1 MIEAGKVSVVLVDDS
16 VDVRTLVRMRLE
28 SSGLFDVKGEAADG
42 EQAIALVI
50 RDEPTLVLL
59 DVSMPSMDGL
69 ETLPSIL
76 AVRPETAVVMFSGFG
91 GTHLAAEVRE
101 LGAIDFIEKSIPL
114 EQLAERL
121 LQSLQVTSPEPVTP
135 PPPPSTSPTDAPAEL
150 LGADADATRLE
161 QEILDEHLEG
171 FRALFDRAAIGM
183 ATMTVHATI
192 VRANDALA
200 DLMSCEP
207 RELVG
212 RRLRPPDR
220 WAGRRPGP
228 PPRGTADL
236 AGERRHVRA
245 PHPRTAGSDG
255 RPHRPRDARPDPR
268 LGRPD
273 ALRVRAGAGHQRP
286 AHRRG
291 RAAPHRGEV
300 PVPGRRG
307 RGVRRVH
314 ARHPRTGDELE
325 RRGAADQGLRA
336 DEIIGSDFR
345 VFYPEEQQLTGHPQ
359 RNLEAALRDGS
370 FAEEGWRVR
379 QDGTRFWASVV
390 ISPVHDD
397 RGLHIG
403 FAKVTRDQ
411 TEQRQNAD
419 DRVEAMAEQA
429 RLLAV
434 TAHELR
440 NPTAVIDGSAHALQV
455 SEGQMSAGERDQLFR
470 GIRSSAERLRR
481 LAADLTAASQL
492 QGSGMEFRRQSVSLP
507 ELVRGAAAR
516 REAASP
522 TAHVGVDVPDGAVLQ
537 ADEVRLAQA
546 IDNLLD
552 NAIRH
557 GAPPFTMGAQVRGDH
572 VELRVTDAGHGVPD
586 ELVSRLFDRFAAAGA
601 TSGTGLGLYLV
612 REIARGHGGE
622 VVYQPPADDS
632 PTTFLIR
639 VPVAAASA

>member
-59 DVSMPSMDGL
+59 DVSMPRMDGL

-114 EQLAERL
+114 EQLPERL
-121 LQSLQVTSPEPVTP
+121 LLSLQVTSPEPVTP

-207 RELVG
+207 SELVG

-236 AGERRHVRA
+236 GGERRHVRA

-255 RPHRPRDARPDPR
+255 RPHRPRDARPDPG

-325 RRGAADQGLRA
+325 RRSAADQGLPR
-336 DEIIGSDFR
+336 
-345 VFYPEEQQLTGHPQ
+345 P
-359 RNLEAALRDGS
+359 RDH
-370 FAEEGWRVR
+370 R
-379 QDGTRFWASVV
+379 
-390 ISPVHDD
+390 
-397 RGLHIG
+397 
-403 FAKVTRDQ
+403 
-411 TEQRQNAD
+411 
-419 DRVEAMAEQA
+419 
-429 RLLAV
+429 
-434 TAHELR
+434 
-440 NPTAVIDGSAHALQV
+440 
-455 SEGQMSAGERDQLFR
+455 
-470 GIRSSAERLRR
+470 ERLPG
-481 LAADLTAASQL
+481 L
-492 QGSGMEFRRQSVSLP
+492 LP
-507 ELVRGAAAR
+507 RGAAA
-516 REAASP
+516 
-522 TAHVGVDVPDGAVLQ
+522 DGAPAAQPRGSAARRVVRRGGLARAPGRHPVLGQ
-537 ADEVRLAQA
+537 RRHQPGPRRPGPAHRVREGHPRPDRATA
-546 IDNLLD
+546 VRRRPGGGHGR
-552 NAIRH
+552 AGAPARRH
-557 GAPPFTMGAQVRGDH
+557 GPRAAEPHGRHRRQRPRPPGVGGPDVARRARPALPRHPEQRGATAPARRRPDRCLPAAG
-572 VELRVTDAGHGVPD
+572 LGHGVPQA
-586 ELVSRLFDRFAAAGA
+586 ERVAPAAGPGRR
-601 TSGTGLGLYLV
+601 SPP
-612 REIARGHGGE
+612 GGR
-622 VVYQPPADDS
+622 QSHRPRRCRRA
-632 PTTFLIR
+632 
-639 VPVAAASA
+639 